1 MDVSGFPI
9 NSKFRVVEYTTKG
22 VTIRNVLG
30 SDLMSGM
37 MIQVSP
43 TKYEPIIGF
52 SVNSPTIIV
61 DSLTIKYENG
71 SCSITPNH
79 LLISRN
85 DKIPANELD
94 TGSIIFNIENR
105 ALPVHSITL
114 SKQVGVI
121 CPLTSSGLLIVNDI
135 QFSCYTKQY
144 PEILNK
150 AIAKTTRKVI
160 KSNTIRQRVIE
171 KIYDK
176 LNKHSL

>member
-9 NSKFRVVEYTTKG
+9 NSKFRVVEYTSKG
-22 VTIRNVLG
+22 ATIKTILG
-30 SDLMSGM
+30 SDLMPGM

-52 SVNSPTIIV
+52 SVNNPTSIV
-61 DSLTIKYENG
+61 DSINIKYDTG
-71 SCSITPNH
+71 SCLITPYH
-79 LLISRN
+79 LFVSIN

-94 TGSIIFNIENR
+94 IGTIIFNVENR
-105 ALPVHSITL
+105 PISVYSITPT
-114 SKQVGVI
+114 KQVGVI
-121 CPLTSSGLLIVNDI
+121 CPLTNSGLLIVNDI

-144 PEILNK
+144 PEIVNK

-160 KSNTIRQRVIE
+160 KSNSIRQKVIE

-176 LNKHSL
+176 LNKHL